1 MVNKVKEIM
10 NKARIKLESQD
21 CADLDAVCGQIKDIS
36 IKAGVS
42 LKGPVPLPTK
52 KLLISTRKTPCGDGS
67 DTYEKWE
74 LRIHKRLIE
83 INADDRVLREVMRIR
98 IPDSVRV
105 EMTLG

>member
-1 MVNKVKEIM
+1 MS
-10 NKARIKLESQD
+10 KARIKLESQNVK
-21 CADLDAVCGQIKDIS
+21 DLDDVCVQIKDIS
-36 IKAGVS
+36 GKAGLS

-52 KLLISTRKTPCGDGS
+52 KLRISTRKTPCGDGT

-83 INADDRVLREVMRIR
+83 VQADDRILRDIMRIK
-98 IPDSVRV
+98 IPSSVNV